1 LRESF
6 ENRRGSRMSFLFFK
20 KNSNLAANG
29 ASTGPPPAPA
39 AAAAVPPSF
48 TWDAD
53 AFPAYLQSEVDD
65 FCSDWELALT
75 EAEQRQ
81 QMRKK
86 EESESEG
93 EGELRPSSSSS
104 SPLSPSSSSSS
115 SSSTTPVSPTDPVWL
130 AIRREAQRDAADE
143 PLLSSFLYASILSHP
158 GFARSLAF
166 VLANRLSDATLLATE
181 LMEVF
186 ESVLA
191 ACPWVQRAA
200 LHDIVAVRER
210 DPACR

>member
-1 LRESF
+1 
-6 ENRRGSRMSFLFFK
+6 
-20 KNSNLAANG
+20 
-29 ASTGPPPAPA
+29 
-39 AAAAVPPSF
+39 
-48 TWDAD
+48 
-53 AFPAYLQSEVDD
+53 
-65 FCSDWELALT
+65 
-75 EAEQRQ
+75 
-81 QMRKK
+81 MRKEK
-86 EESESEG
+86 EESESDG
-93 EGELRPSSSSS
+93 EGGGVRPPSSLSS
-104 SPLSPSSSSSS
+104 SSSSSS
-115 SSSTTPVSPTDPVWL
+115 SSSTSSSSKSSSLYSSPASTPVSPKDPVWL

>member
-1 LRESF
+1 
-6 ENRRGSRMSFLFFK
+6 MP
-20 KNSNLAANG
+20 
-29 ASTGPPPAPA
+29 TPT
-39 AAAAVPPSF
+39 PSF

-81 QMRKK
+81 QMRKA
-86 EESESEG
+86 EEAASDG
-93 EGELRPSSSSS
+93 EGEAAAATRP
-104 SPLSPSSSSSS
+104 PSSSSSS
-115 SSSTTPVSPTDPVWL
+115 SSSTPSSAPVSLTDPVWL

-186 ESVLA
+186 ESVLS
-191 ACPWVQRAA
+191 ACPWVQRSA

>member
-1 LRESF
+1 
-6 ENRRGSRMSFLFFK
+6 
-20 KNSNLAANG
+20 
-29 ASTGPPPAPA
+29 
-39 AAAAVPPSF
+39 
-48 TWDAD
+48 
-53 AFPAYLQSEVDD
+53 
-65 FCSDWELALT
+65 
-75 EAEQRQ
+75 
-81 QMRKK
+81 MRKR
-86 EESESEG
+86 EDESESEADG
-93 EGELRPSSSSS
+93 EAARPTSS
-104 SPLSPSSSSSS
+104 LSSSSS
-115 SSSTTPVSPTDPVWL
+115 SSSTSSSSSPVSPTDPVWL